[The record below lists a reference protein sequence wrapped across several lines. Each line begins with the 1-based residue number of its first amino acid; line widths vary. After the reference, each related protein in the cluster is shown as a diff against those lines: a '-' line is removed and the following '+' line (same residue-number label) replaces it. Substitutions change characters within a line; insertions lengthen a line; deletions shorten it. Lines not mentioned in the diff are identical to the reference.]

1 MSDNRTAADLR
12 RRDFLAAAG
21 VGAVAVATLPRMAKA
36 EPKDADALVA
46 KLIGGAQ
53 PKEGKVK
60 IQMKDMAES
69 GAAEPIAV
77 TVDSPM
83 TAADHVK
90 ALHIVSEGNPNPG
103 VSSWHFTPR
112 SGKAEVSF
120 RMRLGKTQVVRAYAV
135 MSDGSVY
142 MDKHE
147 IKVTISGC

>member
-1 MSDNRTAADLR
+1 MSEHRTAADVR

-21 VGAVAVATLPRMAKA
+21 VGAVAVATLPRLAKA

-46 KLIGGAQ
+46 KLIGNAQ
-53 PKEGKVK
+53 PKDGKVR

-69 GAAEPIAV
+69 GAAEPISV

-120 RMRLGKTQVVRAYAV
+120 RMRLAKTQVVRAYAV
-135 MSDGSVY
+135 MSDGSVHAAR
-142 MDKHE
+142 HE